1 MSHSLAVGRTG
12 IGGRNVGR
20 VGLGGF
26 MNMLLP
32 GGGRCV
38 PNIENIGGLNVC
50 ITVAGGDDVIELT
63 GWLCHV

>member
-1 MSHSLAVGRTG
+1 MCLLAVGRTG

-32 GGGRCV
+32 GGGRDV
-38 PNIENIGGLNVC
+38 PKMENIGGLNVC
-50 ITVAGGDDVIELT
+50 MTVAGGDAEVIVLT